1 VVPRAEHTLSRKRIS
16 TNAIKVL
23 YRLQRSGFVSYLV
36 GGAVRDILL
45 GRKPKDF
52 DVGTD
57 ARPQQVRQL
66 FRNARLIGRRFRLA
80 RILFHG
86 EVVEVAT
93 FRRTPEP
100 PEIDEGEGADVLA
113 PVVEADEYGS
123 PAEDAWRRD
132 FTVNGLFY
140 DIASYAV
147 IDHVGGLEDL
157 EAGLIRSVGPATVRF
172 VEDPVRMM
180 RAVEYAARLGFR
192 IEDETAEAIA
202 ALGAEV
208 RRASPARV
216 AYELGES
223 LRTGSALAIF
233 RGLEEF
239 GLLLHIVPEAHA
251 ALVQRSDGLLW
262 GLLAALDDAVRAKR
276 QVTDEAMFGVLHL
289 PVFMTAVAPD
299 WRPMGELPSVE
310 QAVREHLDAP
320 SARLALSNYRAHI
333 LRNAFAMLTR
343 ILTVPKQNRVVIR
356 AVRNEA
362 FPTAWQ
368 LALFLGQAT
377 GRFGEELARWRQAIG
392 RVEAGVGDPGGGV
405 SPADPRTMSAQA
417 ATVAAGRSRWRR
429 REPAGGGADRPLRD
443 EIRGTTFYYVLAR
456 PEISDH
462 EFDRLM
468 QELAE
473 LEEQHPELITLTRR
487 PDGSAASRRRA
498 AAGVRHTVPCC
509 RSKTPDE
516 GDLAEGIRASKLGHD
531 HRGWSPS

>member
-1 VVPRAEHTLSRKRIS
+1 VSVDAAGGRQPRVVPRAEHTLSRARIS
-16 TNAIKVL
+16 TNALKVL

-45 GRKPKDF
+45 GRRPKDF

-80 RILFHG
+80 RILFHD

-100 PEIDEGEGADVLA
+100 PEIDEAEAVDVLA
-113 PVVEADEYGS
+113 PVAEADEYGS

-140 DIASYAV
+140 DIATYAV
-147 IDHVGGLEDL
+147 IDHVGGLADL
-157 EAGLIRSVGPATVRF
+157 EAGLIRSIGPATVRF

-180 RAVEYAARLGFR
+180 RAVEYGARLGFR
-192 IEDETAEAIA
+192 IEDETGEAIA

-208 RRASPARV
+208 RRAAPARV
-216 AYELGES
+216 SYELGES
-223 LRTGSALAIF
+223 LKTGSTLAIF
-233 RGLEEF
+233 RGLEEC

-251 ALVQRSDGLLW
+251 ALVQRTDGLLW
-262 GLLAALDDAVRAKR
+262 SLLAALDEAVRAR
-276 QVTDEAMFGVLHL
+276 RPVTEEAMFGVLHL
-289 PVFMTAVAPD
+289 PTFLSAAMPDWPAVATT
-299 WRPMGELPSVE
+299 PSVE

-343 ILTVPKQNRVVIR
+343 ILAAPKSNRVVIR

-368 LALFLGQAT
+368 LAQFLGQAT
-377 GRFGEELARWRQAIG
+377 GRFGDELARWRQAVA
-392 RVEAGVGDPGGGV
+392 RVEAGEEPIPEPEKG
-405 SPADPRTMSAQA
+405 A
-417 ATVAAGRSRWRR
+417 AAAGRRRPRR
-429 REPAGGGADRPLRD
+429 R
-443 EIRGTTFYYVLAR
+443 
-456 PEISDH
+456 
-462 EFDRLM
+462 
-468 QELAE
+468 
-473 LEEQHPELITLTRR
+473 
-487 PDGSAASRRRA
+487 RRR
-498 AAGVRHTVPCC
+498 
-509 RSKTPDE
+509 
-516 GDLAEGIRASKLGHD
+516 
-531 HRGWSPS
+531 RGRQIPVGGNA

>member
-1 VVPRAEHTLSRKRIS
+1 VVPRAGHTLSRKRIS
-16 TNAIKVL
+16 TNALKVL
-23 YRLQRSGFVSYLV
+23 YRLQRSRFVSYLV

-45 GRKPKDF
+45 GRMPKDF

-80 RILFHG
+80 RILFHD

-100 PEIDEGEGADVLA
+100 PEIDEGEEAGDVLS

-140 DIASYAV
+140 DIATYAV
-147 IDHVGGLEDL
+147 IDHVGGLDDL
-157 EAGLIRSVGPATVRF
+157 RDGLIRSIGPAPVRF

-192 IEDETAEAIA
+192 IEDSTAEAIA
-202 ALGAEV
+202 TLGAEV
-208 RRASPARV
+208 RRAAPARV

-223 LRTGSALAIF
+223 LKTGCALAIF
-233 RGLEEF
+233 RGLEES
-239 GLLLHIVPEAHA
+239 GLLLHVVPEAHA

-262 GLLAALDDAVRAKR
+262 SLLAALDEAIRARR

-289 PVFMTAVAPD
+289 PVFLTAVAPD
-299 WRPMGELPSVE
+299 WQPGSELPSVE

-343 ILTVPKQNRVVIR
+343 ILAVPRQNRVVIR

-368 LALFLGQAT
+368 LAQFLGQAT

-392 RVEAGVGDPGGGV
+392 RVEAGE
-405 SPADPRTMSAQA
+405 PAILEPEKVAR
-417 ATVAAGRSRWRR
+417 ATARR
-429 REPAGGGADRPLRD
+429 RPRRRRRPRGRQIPVGGGA
-443 EIRGTTFYYVLAR
+443 
-456 PEISDH
+456 
-462 EFDRLM
+462 
-468 QELAE
+468 
-473 LEEQHPELITLTRR
+473 
-487 PDGSAASRRRA
+487 
-498 AAGVRHTVPCC
+498 
-509 RSKTPDE
+509 
-516 GDLAEGIRASKLGHD
+516 
-531 HRGWSPS
+531 